1 MAACTTHASVIV
13 WPVSHQCLQPLIVV
27 REHRRSAGGIH
38 NARRDIILIS
48 VVPNAA
54 VDYLRAAGRGD
65 LAAGK
70 RSVAQ
75 PPRNA
80 IHCYHALPAVGAHS
94 SKKRDQRRFT
104 AGKCGRLP
112 STRFPSFMLIC
123 QIMTRRSRGAS
134 TFVAAHSPCVNSRLI
149 RPSASSPSAVSNSRP
164 GRVTESGGAATIV
177 GNQLMAQDFKCVGH
191 GAACPRGSLS
201 VGAFLARRCHAF
213 ARSWASLALA

>member
-1 MAACTTHASVIV
+1 MTSSRSSFCFHRSAHLRFRQAPAYDAMSIISGSFGQMAACTTHASVIV
-13 WPVSHQCLQPLIVV
+13 WSVSHQCLQPLIVV

-54 VDYLRAAGRGD
+54 VDYLVRPGAGICP
-65 LAAGK
+65 AGK

-112 STRFPSFMLIC
+112 STRFPSFMFDLPNND
-123 QIMTRRSRGAS
+123 A
-134 TFVAAHSPCVNSRLI
+134 
-149 RPSASSPSAVSNSRP
+149 
-164 GRVTESGGAATIV
+164 
-177 GNQLMAQDFKCVGH
+177 
-191 GAACPRGSLS
+191 
-201 VGAFLARRCHAF
+201 
-213 ARSWASLALA
+213 